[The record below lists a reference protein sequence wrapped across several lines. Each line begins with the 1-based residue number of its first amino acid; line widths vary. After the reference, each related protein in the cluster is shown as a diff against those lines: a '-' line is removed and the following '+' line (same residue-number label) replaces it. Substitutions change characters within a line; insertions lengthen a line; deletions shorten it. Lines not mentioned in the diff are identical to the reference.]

1 MEYARNSL
9 SKLEHDAASILAP
22 VRRVEVQTDLSRK
35 RELLEM
41 LMDKLQD
48 FHKVREAEGGAVAR
62 TLFFFFA
69 YNGCADCRG
78 R

>member
-1 MEYARNSL
+1 LEYARNSL

-22 VRRVEVQTDLSRK
+22 VRRVEVQADLSRK

-48 FHKVREAEGGAVAR
+48 LHKVRRLKTELVAR
-62 TLFFFFA
+62 ATA